1 MDRRAFVLGGLGGLI
16 PLVAFAQTGKAP
28 SVDDKVIRIGQT
40 MPYSGPASAWSTA
53 GRLSVAFVEMINQTG
68 GVNGRKL
75 ELLSLDDAFS
85 PPKTVEQTRKLVEQD
100 EVLFIFGTGG
110 AAPNGAIQKYLN
122 GKHVPQLLI
131 MTGANR
137 FNDPAHF
144 PWTMPWTPTYAL
156 ESSIYAKHVL
166 NTKPNGK
173 VAVLYQNDDFGRD
186 FLNGFRNGLGA
197 RADSMIVSALS
208 YNLTDPTIDS
218 QLPTL
223 KASGAD
229 VLLNAGSP
237 KFTSLAIRKAAE
249 IGWHPLQMITGV
261 SSGISTVLEPAGL
274 ENAKGVLTAVFYK
287 DPNDNRWSNDP
298 GRTQYLNFLKTYFP
312 SANVN
317 DSSHVFAYS
326 ANQLLIHILELC
338 GDDLTRPNVMKVA
351 TSLRGVKLP
360 MLLPGT
366 EIETDENN
374 FSPIRQMQLSQF
386 DGQSWQLVGDLL
398 RG

>member
-1 MDRRAFVLGGLGGLI
+1 MDRRTFVLGGVGGLI
-16 PLVAFAQTGKAP
+16 PFVAFGQRGKAAGL
-28 SVDDKVIRIGQT
+28 DDKVIRIGQT

-53 GRLSVAFVEMINQTG
+53 GRMSVAYLEMINQNG
-68 GVNGRKL
+68 GINGRKL

-110 AAPNGAIQKYLN
+110 AAPNAAIQKYLN
-122 GKHVPQLLI
+122 GKKVPHLLI

-137 FNDPAHF
+137 FNDPANF
-144 PWTMPWTPTYAL
+144 PWTMPWTPTYRL

-166 NTKPNGK
+166 EAKPNGK
-173 VAVLYQNDDFGRD
+173 VAILYQNDDLGRD
-186 FLNGFRNGLGA
+186 FLNGFRDGLGA

-218 QLPTL
+218 QLSTL

-229 VLLNAGSP
+229 VFLNAGTP

-249 IGWHPLQMITGV
+249 IGWRPLQMIVGV

-274 ENAKGVLTAVFYK
+274 ENATGVLTAVFYK
-287 DPNDNRWSNDP
+287 DSNDKRWSGDIAV
-298 GRTQYLNFLKTYFP
+298 TQYLDFLKTYYP

-317 DSSHVFAYS
+317 DGSNA
-326 ANQLLIHILELC
+326 
-338 GDDLTRPNVMKVA
+338 
-351 TSLRGVKLP
+351 
-360 MLLPGT
+360 
-366 EIETDENN
+366 
-374 FSPIRQMQLSQF
+374 
-386 DGQSWQLVGDLL
+386 
-398 RG
+398 